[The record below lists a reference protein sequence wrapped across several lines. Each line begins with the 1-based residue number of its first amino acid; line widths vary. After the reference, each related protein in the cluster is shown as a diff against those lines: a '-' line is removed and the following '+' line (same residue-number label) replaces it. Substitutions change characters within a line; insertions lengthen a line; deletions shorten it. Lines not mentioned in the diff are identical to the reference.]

1 MKLLLARH
9 GQTTGNVDRRLQGSE
24 DPLTPLGRRQ
34 AWELAAYLAGRGD
47 VAALYA
53 SPYVRARQTARAVG
67 ETLGLDPVL
76 RTGLAELSVGEA
88 AGYRFDDWAE
98 KFPEETERFR
108 TGGVDYQWPGGES
121 GRQLGERTAR
131 EMDHILKEHRTEKEA
146 VVVVSHG
153 GALAWMLVHL
163 LRESGDEWPSEHLNL
178 DNCSV
183 TEVEVQSGDSPAIVL
198 RRNYT
203 EHLTP
208 EPDTDPDAEPAPATE
223 AATGENP
230 D

>member
-1 MKLLLARH
+1 MRLLLVRH

-24 DPLTPLGRRQ
+24 DPLTPLGTRQ
-34 AWELAAYLAGRGD
+34 AGEVAAHLAGRNA

-53 SPYVRARQTARAVG
+53 SPYVRARQTAQAVG
-67 ETLGLDPVL
+67 EALGLEPIL
-76 RTGLAELSVGEA
+76 RPGLAELDVGNA
-88 AGYRFDDWAE
+88 AGYRFDDWAAE
-98 KFPEETERFR
+98 FPEESERFR
-108 TGGVDYQWPGGES
+108 TGGVDYAWPGGES
-121 GRQLGERTAR
+121 GRQLGERTTK
-131 EMDHILKEHRTEKEA
+131 EMDRIFRDHRDDEGA

-163 LRESGDEWPSEHLNL
+163 LQEPGDDWPSEHLNL

-183 TEVEVQSGDSPAIVL
+183 TEVEVWNDGSPAEVL
-198 RRNYT
+198 RHNDT

-208 EPDTDPDAEPAPATE
+208 EPDTGEEPPPDAE
-223 AATGENP
+223 AATGEDP

>member
-1 MKLLLARH
+1 MRLLLVRH

-24 DPLTPLGRRQ
+24 DPLTPLGQRQ
-34 AWELAAYLAGRGD
+34 ARELASYLAGRGD
-47 VAALYA
+47 GAALYA
-53 SPYVRARQTARAVG
+53 SPYVRARETAHAVG
-67 ETLGLDPVL
+67 EALRLDPIL
-76 RTGLAELSVGEA
+76 RPGLAELDVGKA

-131 EMDHILKEHRTEKEA
+131 EMDRIVEEHRGEEGS
-146 VVVVSHG
+146 VIVVSHG

-163 LRESGDEWPSEHLNL
+163 LREPGDEWPSEHLNL

-183 TEVEVQSGDSPAIVL
+183 TEVEVRDDSPAVVL

-208 EPDTDPDAEPAPATE
+208 DPDVEPAPDAE
-223 AATGENP
+223 AATGEDP